1 MRPSSLAENDKGYGY
16 DEGTIHPGLL
26 MVNVKTYNDRYLIF
40 GHKTLLCKSLGTSH
54 FNVF

>member
-1 MRPSSLAENDKGYGY
+1 MRPRSLAEKGEEYGY
-16 DEGTIHPGLL
+16 DQGAGHPGLL
-26 MVNVKTYNDRYLIF
+26 LVNVKTYNDRYLIF